1 MLPDGFFSEFVPS
14 GRQVLFGTLSNSGA
28 VGGIILRLFG
38 LLAYERSANGLRLFD
53 VRAAGGLPRN
63 EITGGK
69 STDDP
74 DLTVASHP
82 EPLSLCRKSGLVDT
96 TTSAMTLVEN
106 EAFVCSHAPNC
117 TDDR

>member
-1 MLPDGFFSEFVPS
+1 MLRDSFFSEFVPS
-14 GRQVLFGTLSNSGA
+14 GRQVLFGTLSNRGA
-28 VGGIILRLFG
+28 VSGIIIFLFC
-38 LLAYERSANGLRLFD
+38 LLAYERSANGLCLFD
-53 VRAAGGLPRN
+53 VRATGGLPWN
-63 EITGGK
+63 EITAGK

-106 EAFVCSHAPNC
+106 
-117 TDDR
+117 